1 MNANVFTFPLDAA
14 QRARIRTILAEGN
27 YLPREVPYADA
38 AAEAPSWKC
47 NVVLYSSGKLVV
59 QGKGARDVVENVL
72 EPNVLGRV
80 VLPPP
85 GAEGAA
91 GDAAAPVLGEEALSP
106 HAGVD
111 ESGKGDFLGARS
123 ARATRRP

>member
-38 AAEAPSWKC
+38 AAEAPSWRC
-47 NVVLYSSGKLVV
+47 SVVLYSSGKLVV
-59 QGKGARDVVENVL
+59 QGKGARDFVENVL

-85 GAEGAA
+85 GAAGAA

-111 ESGKGDFLGARS
+111 
-123 ARATRRP
+123 